1 MICSEAVSNNDLKVG
16 FPNPFMHNVEK
27 WPNIL

>member
-1 MICSEAVSNNDLKVG
+1 MEI
-16 FPNPFMHNVEK
+16 PNIKQIFVKQLFNHLFHNVEK